1 MKILLKPMEG
11 VQGDNMES
19 KLIIIRG
26 NSGSGK
32 TTTAKSLQNHLG
44 RGTLLV
50 SQDTVR
56 REMLK
61 IHDRDGN
68 LSIDLI
74 RQIAEY
80 GKEKCEFVILEGIL
94 YKHRYGEMLNNLI
107 QFFNQKTYTYY
118 FDLSFEE
125 TVIRHN
131 SSSKKIEFGE
141 DSLRAWWNPND
152 YLGVEGEMILTN
164 DMSQN
169 DVLKLILNQ
178 LQE

>member
-1 MKILLKPMEG
+1 MCRGE
-11 VQGDNMES
+11 NMES

-44 RGTLLV
+44 HGTLLV
-50 SQDTVR
+50 SQDVVR
-56 REMLK
+56 RDMLK
-61 IHDRDGN
+61 VHDRKGN

-74 RQIAEY
+74 YQIAEY
-80 GKEKCEFVILEGIL
+80 GKDKCEFVIVEGIL
-94 YKHRYGEMLNNLI
+94 NKGRYGEMLNNLI
-107 QFFNQKTYTYY
+107 RFYNQRTYTYY

-131 SSSKKIEFGE
+131 TSSKKTEFGK

-152 YLGVEGEMILTN
+152 YLGVDGETILTN

-169 DVLKLILNQ
+169 DILQLIINQ
-178 LQE
+178 LQK

>member
-1 MKILLKPMEG
+1 
-11 VQGDNMES
+11 MES

-32 TTTAKSLQNHLG
+32 TTIAKSMQNHLG

-56 REMLK
+56 REILK
-61 IHDRDGN
+61 VQDRDGN

-80 GKEKCEFVILEGIL
+80 GKDKCEFVIVEGIL
-94 YKHRYGEMLNNLI
+94 NKHRYGVMLNSLI
-107 QFFNQKTYTYY
+107 QFFNQKAYTYY

-131 SSSKKIEFGE
+131 SSSKKMEFGE
-141 DSLRAWWNPND
+141 DSMRAWWIPND
-152 YLGVEGEMILTN
+152 YLSVDGEMILTN

-169 DVLKLILNQ
+169 DILELILNQ

>member
-1 MKILLKPMEG
+1 
-11 VQGDNMES
+11 MES

-32 TTTAKSLQNHLG
+32 TTTAKSLQNDLG

-50 SQDTVR
+50 SQDVVR

-61 IHDRDGN
+61 VHDREGN

-80 GKEKCEFVILEGIL
+80 GKDKCEFIIVEGIL
-94 YKHRYGEMLNNLI
+94 YKGRYGEMLNNLI
-107 QFFNQKTYTYY
+107 QFYNQKTYTYY
-118 FDLSFEE
+118 FDLSFDE
-125 TVIRHN
+125 TVERHN
-131 SSSKKIEFGE
+131 SSSKRTEFRE

-152 YLGVEGEMILTN
+152 DLGVNGETILTS

-178 LQE
+178 LQK

>member
-1 MKILLKPMEG
+1 
-11 VQGDNMES
+11 MES

-32 TTTAKSLQNHLG
+32 TTTAKRLQNHLG
-44 RGTLLV
+44 HGTLLV
-50 SQDTVR
+50 SQDVVR

-61 IHDRDGN
+61 VHDREGN

-80 GKEKCEFVILEGIL
+80 GKGKCEFVIVEGIL
-94 YKHRYGEMLNNLI
+94 YKSRYGEMLNNLI
-107 QFFNQKTYTYY
+107 QFYHQKTYTYY

-131 SSSKKIEFGE
+131 SSSKRMEFGE

-152 YLGVEGEMILTN
+152 YLGVCGVLTVVETINSKDVVVFTFSFCYLSILIN
-164 DMSQN
+164 FQ
-169 DVLKLILNQ
+169 
-178 LQE
+178 